1 MDTDGGK
8 LMGVALFF
16 HDDNMWDFK
25 GSKTPF
31 WNRENVFSFPVLQME
46 EWNIAKK

>member
-31 WNRENVFSFPVLQME
+31 LNRENVFSFPVLQME
-46 EWNIAKK
+46 ESNIAK